1 MPQDKIY
8 TDCDRKSEQVD
19 SLLSYY
25 ITLSLSFFNEINTSK

>member
-19 SLLSYY
+19 SFLSYY
-25 ITLSLSFFNEINTSK
+25 ITLSLSFFDEISTSK